1 MRTHDNTQ
9 GEVGCRL
16 VGRRRAR
23 GRLPD
28 LSDHEPGG
36 ERELPRG
43 RRLRLATAFGL
54 VLATA
59 PWSAAQNL
67 LVNPD
72 FDTDVAGW
80 TTWGTDVSIVWNPED
95 AYGSPASGSGEVINS
110 YVGSASQLRA
120 FQCVSV
126 VGGALHQLRGKVLIP
141 SGQPTIQGGLLGI
154 WWYAE
159 ESCQAWISSAG
170 SPLVVWPEDVWIEI
184 AAPLSEA
191 PIAAQSARI
200 SLEVFQ
206 LAPGGTVSVLYD
218 DLMFGEVLFA
228 DGFESGDTSAWS
240 ATGP

>member
-9 GEVGCRL
+9 SEVGCRL

-43 RRLRLATAFGL
+43 RRLVLATAFGL
-54 VLATA
+54 VLAA
-59 PWSAAQNL
+59 GSWSAAQNL

-80 TTWGTDVSIVWNPED
+80 TTWGTEVSIVWNPED
-95 AYGSPASGSGEVINS
+95 AYGSPVSGSGEVINS
-110 YVGSASQLRA
+110 YVGSASELRA

-126 VGGALHQLRGKVLIP
+126 TGGALHQLRGKMLIP
-141 SGQPTIQGGLLGI
+141 PGQPTLQGGQLII

-159 ESCQAWISSAG
+159 EFCQGVIISTAS
-170 SPLVVWPEDVWIEI
+170 SPLVVLPEDVWIEA

-191 PIAAQSARI
+191 PIGAQSAWI

-206 LAPGGTVSVLYD
+206 FAPGV
-218 DLMFGEVLFA
+218 A
-228 DGFESGDTSAWS
+228 ATSTTSEHRHA
-240 ATGP
+240 G